1 MARMHSRKKG
11 TASSTHPVERTH
23 PEWSMNATDIEKRI
37 VELAREGQP
46 PAQIG
51 ITLRDSYGVPDVR
64 AALGKKMSDVLAEH
78 DLQGDMPED
87 LENLMVKRENLR
99 EHLAENSR
107 DIENRRNLYLIEA
120 KIRRLLKYYK
130 REGVISPDFRL

>member
-11 TASSTHPVERTH
+11 TSSSTHPVERTH
-23 PEWSMNATDIEKRI
+23 PDWSMSAADIEKRI
-37 VELAREGQP
+37 VEMAREGQP
-46 PAQIG
+46 QALIG
-51 ITLRDSYGVPDVR
+51 MTLRDSYGVPDVK
-64 AALGKKMSDVLAEH
+64 AALGKKISTVLAEH
-78 DLQGDMPED
+78 DLTGDMPED
-87 LENLMVKRENLR
+87 LENLMAKRENMK

-130 REGVISPDFRL
+130 KEGVVSPDFRL